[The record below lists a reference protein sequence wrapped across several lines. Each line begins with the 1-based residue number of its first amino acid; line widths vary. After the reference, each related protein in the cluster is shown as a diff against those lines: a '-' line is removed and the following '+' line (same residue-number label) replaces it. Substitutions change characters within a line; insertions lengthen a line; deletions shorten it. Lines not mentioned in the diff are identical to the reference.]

1 MQHYQPIQYQNSYPR
16 MFRMFKMFAI
26 VGCALVTVI
35 FYGSCAKDYENIPL
49 GQQQTL
55 ELTFDSHDSAGTYAL
70 RYLSEVYN
78 DALINGHNRVSKDY
92 LDAATDDALSS
103 STSLSAVEKLAS
115 GAYTSTD
122 LNADDN
128 WVSSYKTIRAAT
140 VFIVNIDRVPLIE
153 KLPDGRAARPAY
165 KAEAR
170 FLRAFTYFGLIKRYG
185 GVPLMGDKIY
195 ELTDDLQ
202 LPRNSFKECVDYIV
216 SELDLAADSL
226 RSQKEINSGS
236 YGRITK
242 EAAMALKAKVLL
254 YSASPLFN
262 GGNIDPSNPLT
273 GYTSYDKQR
282 WQLAADAAKAVIDLH
297 YYSLMPDFTSVFTT
311 QNQPIAAGTE
321 NIFWRQVG
329 NNQEVEKNNGPIGY
343 TSAGGNG
350 RTSPSQNLVDAFPMQ
365 NGLAITA
372 DGSNYNANDPYKD
385 RDPRL
390 KATVFYNDQ
399 PWLNR
404 HIELFDGGTDRPGGT
419 VQQTKTGY
427 YMRKFMG
434 DFSASNSTV
443 YSNTLHDWVY
453 IRYAG
458 ILLDYAEA
466 ENEVQG
472 PLAQVYQVLYDL
484 RQRAGID
491 PGDNGNYGLNP
502 AMNQEQM
509 RAAIHQERRIEMAF
523 EQERYWD
530 IRRWKTADSVYGQ
543 PVQGMDIQR
552 TGNGELYYNV
562 QNVFTPHFVAPQMY
576 LYPLPYNEVVKNP
589 AMKQNP
595 GWK

>member
-1 MQHYQPIQYQNSYPR
+1 MQHSYPYKYQSSYAR
-16 MFRMFKMFAI
+16 MFSFI
-26 VGCALVTVI
+26 CCALVLSI
-35 FYGSCAKDYENIPL
+35 FYGSCAKDYETIPL

-78 DALINGHNRVSKDY
+78 DALINGHNRVDKDY
-92 LDAATDDALSS
+92 LDAASDDALSS
-103 STSLSAVEKLAS
+103 STSLSSVEKIAS
-115 GAYTSTD
+115 GAFTSTD

-128 WVSSYKTIRAAT
+128 WTSSYATIRAAT

-153 KLPDGRAARPAY
+153 KLPDGRPARPAY

-185 GVPLMGDKIY
+185 GVPLLGDKIY
-195 ELTDDLQ
+195 NLTDNLQ

-216 SELDLAADSL
+216 SELQLAEDSL
-226 RSQKEINSGS
+226 RSQTEINSGS

-262 GGNIDPSNPLT
+262 GGNIDPNNPLT

-297 YYSLMPDFTSVFTT
+297 YYSLMPSFTDVFTK
-311 QNQPIAAGTE
+311 QNQPVGTGTE

-329 NNQEVEKNNGPIGY
+329 NNQDVEKTNGPIGY

-365 NGLAITA
+365 NGLDITA
-372 DGSNYNANDPYKD
+372 AGSSYNAADPYEG

-390 KATVFYNDQ
+390 TATVFFNDQ

-404 HIELFDGGTDRPGGT
+404 HIELFAGGTDRPGGT

-434 DFSASNSTV
+434 DFSTSNSTV

-466 ENEVQG
+466 QNEVSG
-472 PLAQVYQVLYDL
+472 PSQQVYQVLYDL
-484 RQRAGID
+484 RQRAGIE
-491 PGDNGNYGLNP
+491 PGDDGHYGI
-502 AMNQEQM
+502 AQGMDQDEM
-509 RAAIHQERRIEMAF
+509 RTAIHKERRIEMAF
-523 EQERYWD
+523 EQQRYWD
-530 IRRWKTADSVYGQ
+530 IRRWKTAESVYSH
-543 PVQGMDIQR
+543 PVRGMDIQR
-552 TGNGELYYNV
+552 TGNGQLYYNV
-562 QNVFTPHFVAPQMY
+562 QDVFTPHFKAPQMY
-576 LYPLPYNEVVKNP
+576 LYPIPYNEVVKDP